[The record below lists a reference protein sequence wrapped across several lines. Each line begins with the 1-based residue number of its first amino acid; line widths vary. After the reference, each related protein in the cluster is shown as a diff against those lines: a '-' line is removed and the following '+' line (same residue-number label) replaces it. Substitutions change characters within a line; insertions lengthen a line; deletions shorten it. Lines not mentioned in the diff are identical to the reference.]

1 MGKHLNGQ
9 KINARVAQDSIL
21 GQLLFLIFINDFSE
35 EITSVVKLFAGN
47 TSLFLVI
54 QNKSNSAF

>member
-9 KINARVAQDSIL
+9 KINATVAQDSIL

-35 EITSVVKLFAGN
+35 EITSLVKLFAGN

-54 QNKSNSAF
+54 QNKSSSAF

>member
-9 KINARVAQDSIL
+9 KINARVGQDSIL
-21 GQLLFLIFINDFSE
+21 GQLHFLIFISDFSE
-35 EITSVVKLFAGN
+35 EITSLVNLFAGN
-47 TSLFLVI
+47 ISLFLVI